1 MYLWNNLFV
10 IAILCTIDV
19 NYLNRGNIRVIDY
32 MSTVATH
39 VMFNLIE
46 IGETRVTSGNKR
58 DASINQTPIVNIRPT
73 GGG

>member
-1 MYLWNNLFV
+1 
-10 IAILCTIDV
+10 
-19 NYLNRGNIRVIDY
+19 

-58 DASINQTPIVNIRPT
+58 DATINQTPIVNIRPT